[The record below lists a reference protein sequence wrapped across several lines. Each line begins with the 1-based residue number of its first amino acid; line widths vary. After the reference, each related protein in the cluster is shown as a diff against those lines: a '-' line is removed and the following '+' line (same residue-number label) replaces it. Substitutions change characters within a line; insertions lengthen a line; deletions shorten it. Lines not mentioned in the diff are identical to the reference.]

1 MLQIKPVDRRT
12 IFHWNHFNQRKQIM
26 IYWFTGQPGAG
37 KTTLA
42 LALKKKLAARGRVTV
57 HLDGDLLR
65 IVTANQDFSTA
76 GRMKN
81 IRAAQALAAKI
92 HEDGAWVVAAFVS
105 PFRALREEFKRSTE
119 VLEIYVHTT
128 EIRGREKY
136 FAEAYEPPLENFL
149 DIDTTR
155 DGVDECVQRILAAKK
170 HS

>member
-1 MLQIKPVDRRT
+1 
-12 IFHWNHFNQRKQIM
+12 M

-42 LALKKKLAARGRVTV
+42 LALQKELRRRGHVTV

-105 PFRALREEFKRSTE
+105 PFRVLREEFKQRPE
-119 VLEIYVHTT
+119 VFEIYVHTS
-128 EIRGREKY
+128 ERRGREKN
-136 FAEAYEPPLENFL
+136 FADGYEVPLENFL
-149 DIDTTR
+149 DIDTTNAGI
-155 DGVDECVQRILAAKK
+155 DDCVQRILAARGV
-170 HS
+170 

>member
-1 MLQIKPVDRRT
+1 
-12 IFHWNHFNQRKQIM
+12 M

-42 LALKKKLAARGRVTV
+42 LALKKELAARGHVTV

-81 IRAAQALAAKI
+81 IRTAQALAEKI
-92 HEDGAWVVAAFVS
+92 HADGAWVVAAFVS
-105 PFRALREEFKRSTE
+105 PFRALREEFKLRAE

-128 EIRGREKY
+128 EKRGREKF
-136 FAEAYEPPLENFL
+136 FAENFEPPQENFL
-149 DIDTTR
+149 DVDTTS
-155 DGVDECVQRILAAKK
+155 VSVEECVRRILGARPLR
-170 HS
+170 

>member
-1 MLQIKPVDRRT
+1 
-12 IFHWNHFNQRKQIM
+12 M

-42 LALKKKLAARGRVTV
+42 LALKKGLAARGHVTV

-65 IVTANQDFSTA
+65 IVTANQDFSTT

-81 IRAAQALAAKI
+81 IQAAQALAARI
-92 HEDGAWVVAAFVS
+92 HDDGAWVVAAFVS
-105 PFRALREEFKRSTE
+105 PFRAVREEFKRRPE

-128 EIRGREKY
+128 EKRGREKF

-149 DIDTTR
+149 DMDTTNVS
-155 DGVDECVQRILAAKK
+155 VDECVQRILGAKTLR
-170 HS
+170 

>member
-1 MLQIKPVDRRT
+1 
-12 IFHWNHFNQRKQIM
+12 M

-42 LALKKKLAARGRVTV
+42 LALKKELAARGHVTV

-81 IRAAQALAAKI
+81 ILAAQALAAKI

-105 PFRALREEFKRSTE
+105 PFRVLREEFKKRPE
-119 VLEIYVHTT
+119 VLEIYVHTA
-128 EIRGREKY
+128 EKRGREKY
-136 FAEAYEPPLENFL
+136 FAEAYEAPLENFL
-149 DIDTTR
+149 DVDTTSAT
-155 DGVDECVQRILAAKK
+155 VEECVQRILGAKIL
-170 HS
+170 